1 MIIIFLLAMGFQPEP
16 YSHWQ
21 KQALY
26 GNGDGSLYVEE
37 YNHVKKYKRRYK
49 KIENKKNYKKIRIR
63 EVIKRDKK

>member
-37 YNHVKKYKRRYK
+37 YNPVKKYKRRYK
-49 KIENKKNYKKIRIR
+49 KIRIR
-63 EVIKRDKK
+63 ELIKRDKK